1 MRDLREGLP
10 ESRGGDEIKSVWFVL
25 LCCRAEVIT
34 GLSEEIAM
42 KEFMTGNHAVAHA
55 VVLCRT
61 PLIAAYPITPQ
72 TAIYEKLSEWEASG
86 ILKGIMM
93 RTESEHSAM
102 ASCIAASLTGV
113 RTFTATS
120 SQGLALMHEMLHFA
134 AGCRTPVVMANVNR
148 LLAAPW
154 GFWADQLDSLSQR
167 DTGWIQ
173 FYCENGQ
180 EALDSVIQA
189 YKIAEQ
195 VYLPAMVSLE
205 AFFVSHFM
213 EPVDVPEQEEVD
225 RFLPAIH
232 LPHKFDIEKPGFLV
246 PVVSSELYRK
256 YRHMAQTSMDSVK
269 EVALRADLEFKEI
282 FGRGYGIVETV
293 MMDDAEVVIVTAGSI
308 TSTARVAVKI
318 LREKGYR
325 VGLLKIRLFRPF
337 PAEALQ
343 KALGGKRKIAVIDRN
358 NSMGSG
364 GIFCQELRAALVHSP
379 DRPVTFSYI
388 AGIGGTD
395 VTPEV
400 IQKIVFDAMGRDEPE
415 EKPIWVMEE

>member
-1 MRDLREGLP
+1 LRKGLP
-10 ESRGGDEIKSVWFVL
+10 ERCRGDEGIIM
-25 LCCRAEVIT
+25 R
-34 GLSEEIAM
+34 
-42 KEFMTGNHAVAHA
+42 EFLTGNHAVAHA
-55 VVLCRT
+55 VKLCRT

-180 EALDSVIQA
+180 EALDTVIQS

-195 VYLPAMVSLE
+195 VYLPAMLSLE

-213 EPVDVPEQEEVD
+213 EVVDLPEQEQVD
-225 RFLPAIH
+225 RFLPPLD
-232 LPHKFDIEKPGFLV
+232 LPHKFDIDKPGFLV

-256 YRHMAQTSMDSVK
+256 YKYMAQVSMDSVK
-269 EVALRADLEFKEI
+269 EIAVQIDQEFKKE
-282 FGRGYGIVETV
+282 FGRGYGVIEPVMVE
-293 MMDDAEVVIVTAGSI
+293 DAEVVIVTAGSI
-308 TSTARVAVKI
+308 TSTTRVVVRA
-318 LREKGYR
+318 LREQGHR
-325 VGLLKIRLFRPF
+325 VGLLKLRLFRPF
-337 PAEALQ
+337 PTEEVQVALR
-343 KALGGKRKIAVIDRN
+343 GKRKIAVIDRN
-358 NSMGSG
+358 ISLGGG
-364 GIFCQELRAALVHSP
+364 GIFCQELRAALIHSP
-379 DRPVTFSYI
+379 DHPLTYSYI

-400 IQKIVFDAMGRDEPE
+400 IQKIVLDVMSRNEPWDA
-415 EKPIWVMEE
+415 PIWVME

>member
-1 MRDLREGLP
+1 MWDLCKVLPSKCRGDEGSIMRDFL
-10 ESRGGDEIKSVWFVL
+10 
-25 LCCRAEVIT
+25 
-34 GLSEEIAM
+34 
-42 KEFMTGNHAVAHA
+42 TGNHAVAHA
-55 VVLCRT
+55 VRLCRT

-72 TAIYEKLSEWEASG
+72 TAIYEKLSEWETSG
-86 ILKGIMM
+86 KLKGIMM

-120 SQGLALMHEMLHFA
+120 SQGIALMHEMLHFA
-134 AGCRTPVVMANVNR
+134 AGCRAPVVMANVNR

-213 EPVDVPEQEEVD
+213 EPVDIPEQEQVD
-225 RFLPAIH
+225 RFLPPLD
-232 LPHKFDIEKPGFLV
+232 LPHKFDIDKPGFLV

-256 YRHMAQTSMDSVK
+256 YKHMAQISMDSVK
-269 EVALRADLEFKEI
+269 EIAVRVDQEFKKE
-282 FGRGYGIVETV
+282 FGRGYGIIEPV
-293 MMDDAEVVIVTAGSI
+293 MLEDAEIVIVTAGSI
-308 TSTARVAVKI
+308 TSTARMVIRDLRKQGHKI
-318 LREKGYR
+318 
-325 VGLLKIRLFRPF
+325 GLLKIRLFRPF
-337 PAEALQ
+337 PREAVQ
-343 KALGGKRKIAVIDRN
+343 QALRGKKKIGVIDRN
-358 NSMGSG
+358 ISLGSG
-364 GIFCQELRAALVHSP
+364 GIFCQELRAALIHSP
-379 DRPVTFSYI
+379 DRPLTYSYI
-388 AGIGGTD
+388 AGVGGTD

-400 IQKIVFDAMGRDEPE
+400 IQKIALEVMNRVDPFDQ
-415 EKPIWVMEE
+415 PIWVMEE

>member
-1 MRDLREGLP
+1 MPTTCDRNEVDFMR
-10 ESRGGDEIKSVWFVL
+10 
-25 LCCRAEVIT
+25 
-34 GLSEEIAM
+34 
-42 KEFMTGNHAVAHA
+42 EFMTGNHAVAHA
-55 VVLCRT
+55 VKLCRT

-72 TAIYEKLSEWEASG
+72 TPIYEKLSEWESSG
-86 ILKGIMM
+86 LLQGIMM

-134 AGCRTPVVMANVNR
+134 AGCRAPIVMANVNR

-195 VYLPAMVSLE
+195 VFLPVMICLE

-213 EPVDVPEQEEVD
+213 EPVEIPAQEEVD
-225 RFLPAIH
+225 RFLPPLN
-232 LPHKFDIEKPGFLV
+232 LPHRFDIEKPGFLV
-246 PVVSSELYRK
+246 PVVSSDLYRK
-256 YRHMAQTSMDSVK
+256 YRQMMQRAMDSVK
-269 EVALRADLEFKEI
+269 TVAAQVDDEFKTT
-282 FGRGYGIVETV
+282 FGRSYGIIEPILVE
-293 MMDDAEVVIVTAGSI
+293 DAEVLLVTAGSM
-308 TSTARVAVKI
+308 TSTARMAI
-318 LREKGYR
+318 QTLREKGYP

-337 PAEALQ
+337 PVEALQ
-343 KALGGKRKIAVIDRN
+343 QTITGKKKIVVIDRN
-358 NSMGSG
+358 CSIGSG
-364 GIFCQELRAALVHSP
+364 GIFCQELRAALIHSP
-379 DRPVTFSYI
+379 DPPFVYNYL

-395 VTPEV
+395 VTPDT
-400 IQKIVFDAMGRDEPE
+400 IGKIALDAIRRVDPADES
-415 EKPIWVMEE
+415 IWWVDV

>member
-1 MRDLREGLP
+1 
-10 ESRGGDEIKSVWFVL
+10 
-25 LCCRAEVIT
+25 
-34 GLSEEIAM
+34 M

-55 VVLCRT
+55 VKLCRT

-72 TAIYEKLSEWEASG
+72 TPIYEKLSEWEASG
-86 ILKGIMM
+86 ELKGIMM

-134 AGCRTPVVMANVNR
+134 AGCRVPVVMANVNR

-180 EALDSVIQA
+180 EAFDTVIQA
-189 YKIAEQ
+189 YKIAER

-205 AFFVSHFM
+205 AFFISHFM
-213 EPVDVPEQEEVD
+213 EVVDLPEQEQVD
-225 RFLPAIH
+225 RFLPSMD

-246 PVVSSELYRK
+246 PVVPSEYYRK
-256 YRHMAQTSMDSVK
+256 YKHMAQGSMNLVK
-269 EVALRADLEFKEI
+269 EIGTRVDNEFREE
-282 FGRGYGIVETV
+282 FGRGYGIIEPV
-293 MMDDAEVVIVTAGSI
+293 MLDDAEIVIVTAGSI
-308 TSTARVAVKI
+308 TSTARVAVKG

-337 PAEALQ
+337 PVEEIQ
-343 KALGGKRKIAVIDRN
+343 QALGGKKKIAVIDRN
-358 NSMGSG
+358 ISLGGG
-364 GIFCQELRAALVHSP
+364 GIFCQELRAILVHSP
-379 DRPVTFSYI
+379 DHPYTYSYI

-400 IQKIVFDAMGRDEPE
+400 IQKIALEVMDRSAPIDQS
-415 EKPIWVMEE
+415 IWVMEE